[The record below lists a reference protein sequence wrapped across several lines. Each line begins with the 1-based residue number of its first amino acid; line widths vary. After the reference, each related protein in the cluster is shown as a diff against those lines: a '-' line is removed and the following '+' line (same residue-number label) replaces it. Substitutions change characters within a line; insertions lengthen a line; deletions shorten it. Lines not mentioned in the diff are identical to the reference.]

1 MQTWGRFL
9 GFALA
14 GVILGGVPAGA
25 PSLRAVQ
32 AAERDAEPG
41 RQARDVAER
50 AQTKV
55 VVLRTT
61 RERLVNDATGFL
73 VSPRLVI
80 TAGHA
85 VRSGVR
91 PTAWLN
97 GVSYSTSLLAVHPD
111 HDFAALELRAPSL
124 LLKPLELADT
134 STDLRSGE
142 ALVILAGAKQ
152 VGRGTGDPRQ
162 RVALPAIYQD
172 RVTLRLSNGKPGPL
186 LKMDASVERG
196 DSGSPVIRVRDGQV
210 VGVLSSREL
219 PDANGVSHTA
229 FAAPVETLRAW
240 LAGLSPTSGQDLSAP
255 IAPGTG
261 GEEFYLERLAR

>member
-1 MQTWGRFL
+1 MQTWGWFL
-9 GFALA
+9 GCGLA
-14 GVILGGVPAGA
+14 GIVFGI
-25 PSLRAVQ
+25 AV
-32 AAERDAEPG
+32 AADGDTEPG
-41 RQARDVAER
+41 NRTRDVVER

-61 RERLVNDATGFL
+61 RERLISDATGFL
-73 VSPRLVI
+73 IGPRIVI

-85 VRSGVR
+85 VRSGGR
-91 PTAWLN
+91 ATAWLN
-97 GVSYSTSLLAVHPD
+97 GVSYSTSLLATHPD
-111 HDFAALELRAPSL
+111 HDFAALELQAPSL

-142 ALVILAGAKQ
+142 SLVILAGAKQ

-162 RVALPAIYQD
+162 RVALPAVYQN
-172 RVTLRLSNGKPGPL
+172 RVTLRLSNGKPGTL

-229 FAAPVETLRAW
+229 FAAPVETLRTW
-240 LAGLSPTSGQDLSAP
+240 LATLSPASVRD
-255 IAPGTG
+255 IAPPAAPRADD
-261 GEEFYLERLAR
+261 EEFYLERLAK